1 MKRVAE
7 AQLSEEER
15 TEETSQVWLQ
25 NAKFQEVL
33 GADSSHKS
41 LFLLLSQP
49 DGSQGILLA
58 NKSPFSEDKSDIE
71 KLLETAKLQEISRN
85 DIFGSY
91 NIEVDGKLN
100 LLKSQL
106 IYPVNDRL
114 IAKYRQEEKFVIRE
128 TPELYETVTKP
139 YIEKFQ
145 LNLNWVYNC
154 LEKRSEV
161 DKIVYEDPDKNNGFL
176 LLQDIKWDGKTIENL
191 YVLAIIHRHGLKSV
205 RDLTGDDLEMLYNIR
220 EKSLTAINEKY
231 GLRKDQ
237 VKCYFH
243 YQPSFYHLHV
253 HFINLKYD
261 APASTT
267 MSAIL
272 LDDVINNLELSSD
285 HYKKS
290 TLTFTRKNG
299 DKLMEMFREAA
310 ASE

>member
-1 MKRVAE
+1 MKRIADEELVR
-7 AQLSEEER
+7 EER
-15 TEETSQVWLQ
+15 AEESTQKWLQ
-25 NAKFQEVL
+25 DAKFQEIL

-41 LFLLLSQP
+41 LFVLLSHP

-58 NKSPFSEDKSDIE
+58 NKSPFSEEKSDIE
-71 KLLETAKLQEISRN
+71 KLLATAQLQEISRN

-91 NIEVDGKLN
+91 NIEIDPKLN

-106 IYPVNDRL
+106 IYPINDRL

-128 TPELYETVTKP
+128 TPELYETVTRP
-139 YIEKFQ
+139 YIEKYQ

-161 DKIVYEDPDKNNGFL
+161 DKIVFEDPDNENGFV
-176 LLQDIKWDGKTIENL
+176 LLQDIKWDGKTLENL
-191 YVLAIIHRHGLKSV
+191 YVLAICHRHGLKSV
-205 RDLTGDDLEMLYNIR
+205 RDLTGDDLEMLYNMR
-220 EKSLTAINEKY
+220 DKSLEAINQKY
-231 GLRKDQ
+231 GLKTDQ
-237 VKCYFH
+237 IKCYFH

-272 LDDVINNLELSSD
+272 LDDVINNLELNPE

-299 DKLMEMFREAA
+299 DKLMEMFREALKN
-310 ASE
+310 

>member
-1 MKRVAE
+1 MKRAAE
-7 AQLSEEER
+7 NEPTEQER
-15 TEETSQVWLQ
+15 TEESSQEWLKK
-25 NAKFQEVL
+25 AKFQEVL

-71 KLLETAKLQEISRN
+71 KLLETAKLHEISRN

-91 NIEVDGKLN
+91 NIEVDGQLN

-106 IYPVNDRL
+106 IYPVNERL
-114 IAKYRQEEKFVIRE
+114 IAKYRQEEKYVIRE
-128 TPELYETVTKP
+128 TPELYEKVTKP

-161 DKIVYEDPDKNNGFL
+161 DKIVFEDPDKNNGFL
-176 LLQDIKWDGKTIENL
+176 LMQDIKWDGKTLENL

-205 RDLTGDDLEMLYNIR
+205 RDLTGDHLQMLYNIR
-220 EKSLTAINEKY
+220 DKSLKAINEKY
-231 GLRKDQ
+231 GLRTDQ
-237 VKCYFH
+237 IKCYFH

-272 LDDVINNLELSSD
+272 LDDVINNLELNSE

-290 TLTFTRKNG
+290 TLTFTRKHG
-299 DKLMEMFREAA
+299 DKLTEMFHEANVI
-310 ASE
+310 

>member
-7 AQLSEEER
+7 NQLTEQER
-15 TEETSQVWLQ
+15 TEETSQEWLK

-58 NKSPFSEDKSDIE
+58 NKSPFSEDKTDIE
-71 KLLETAKLQEISRN
+71 KLLETAKLHEISRN

-91 NIEVDGKLN
+91 NIEVDGQLN

-106 IYPVNDRL
+106 IYPVNERL

-161 DKIVYEDPDKNNGFL
+161 DKIVFEDPDKNNGFL
-176 LLQDIKWDGKTIENL
+176 LMQDIKWDGKTIENL

-205 RDLTGDDLEMLYNIR
+205 RDLTGDDLPMLHNIR
-220 EKSLTAINEKY
+220 DKSLKAIEEKY
-231 GLRKDQ
+231 GLKNDQ

-267 MSAIL
+267 LSAIL
-272 LDDVINNLELSSD
+272 LDDVINNLELNSN
-285 HYKKS
+285 HYKQS

-299 DKLMEMFREAA
+299 DKLMEMFREANGK
-310 ASE
+310 

>member
-7 AQLSEEER
+7 NQLTEQER
-15 TEETSQVWLQ
+15 TEETSQEWLK

-41 LFLLLSQP
+41 LFLLLSQS

-58 NKSPFSEDKSDIE
+58 NKSPFSEDKTDIE
-71 KLLETAKLQEISRN
+71 KLLETAKLHEISRN

-91 NIEVDGKLN
+91 NIEVDGQLN

-106 IYPVNDRL
+106 IYPVNERL

-161 DKIVYEDPDKNNGFL
+161 DKIVFEDPDKNNGFL
-176 LLQDIKWDGKTIENL
+176 LMQDIKWDGKTIENL

-205 RDLTGDDLEMLYNIR
+205 RDLTGDDLPMLHNIR
-220 EKSLTAINEKY
+220 DKSLKAIEEKY
-231 GLRKDQ
+231 GLKNDQ

-272 LDDVINNLELSSD
+272 LDDVINNLELNSN
-285 HYKKS
+285 HYKQS

-299 DKLMEMFREAA
+299 DKLMEMFREAKGN
-310 ASE
+310 